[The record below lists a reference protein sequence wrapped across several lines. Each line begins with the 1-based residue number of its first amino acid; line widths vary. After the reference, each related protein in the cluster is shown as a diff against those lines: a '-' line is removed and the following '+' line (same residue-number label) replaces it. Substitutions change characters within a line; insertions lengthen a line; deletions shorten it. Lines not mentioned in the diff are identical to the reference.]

1 MLHNLK
7 LFTCRCGPRS
17 GLLFSQAGS
26 WKLSGWN
33 RRATQISSFYL
44 FNKQTIKN
52 MSNYTYQEFFHA
64 EIDRDNN
71 KQTRG
76 FLLTIYKFLLPQS
89 LLSSLETFCPPP
101 LIKKLNCVLSML
113 HPPLSKCLNLHM
125 NCQVCFNEYM
135 QFNMKGKYFQKT

>member
-1 MLHNLK
+1 M
-7 LFTCRCGPRS
+7 FR
-17 GLLFSQAGS
+17 
-26 WKLSGWN
+26 
-33 RRATQISSFYL
+33 
-44 FNKQTIKN
+44 
-52 MSNYTYQEFFHA
+52 
-64 EIDRDNN
+64 DRDNN

-135 QFNMKGKYFQKT
+135 